1 MDKIRETV
9 KSMQRAMASLSNAVV
24 EMNEEEGQKIDMK
37 DQLISS
43 LEEQNKLLSAKNRR
57 LSVANQRISLLNTK
71 LIREKN
77 SQQGQ
82 ISESSKKLEES
93 NALVIKLE
101 NEIDSLKT
109 ASIMVGLKF
118 KIINIEQLS

>member
-24 EMNEEEGQKIDMK
+24 EVNEEGQKIDMQ

-93 NALVIKLE
+93 NALVTKLE
-101 NEIDSLKT
+101 NEIDSLKR
-109 ASIMVGLKF
+109 ASIMAGLKF
-118 KIINIEQLS
+118 KIINIEQLF

>member
-1 MDKIRETV
+1 MDNIRKTII
-9 KSMQRAMASLSNAVV
+9 SMQRAMASLNNAVV
-24 EMNEEEGQKIDMK
+24 EVDEEEKNQQ
-37 DQLISS
+37 DQINT
-43 LEEQNKLLSAKNRR
+43 LEEQNRLLSSKNRR

-93 NALVIKLE
+93 NALVTKLE

-118 KIINIEQLS
+118 KIINIEQLF

>member
-24 EMNEEEGQKIDMK
+24 EVNEEGQKIDMQ

-93 NALVIKLE
+93 NALVTKLE

-109 ASIMVGLKF
+109 ASIMAGLKF
-118 KIINIEQLS
+118 KIINIEQLF